1 MNLQFPKF
9 LRPFIGKYTWRK
21 LPSLKTIYITFDD
34 GPVPEVTPFI
44 LKLLDE
50 YGIKATFFCVG
61 ENVKKY
67 PELYQEVLSRGHQVG
82 NHTYNHL
89 KGCSVSKEEYLNN
102 IEKAARLIESNLF
115 RPPYGKMKRSQQ
127 KALNEKYEL
136 ILWDVI
142 TYDYNTK
149 LSPQKV
155 FNNVKHYTR
164 NGSIIL
170 FHDSIKARNNVL
182 AVLPL
187 AIEFWNKKG
196 YNFGVI

>member
-1 MNLQFPKF
+1 MNLQFPKL

-21 LPSLKTIYITFDD
+21 LSSSKTIYITFDD

-67 PELYQEVLSRGHQVG
+67 PELYQEVLSRGHRVG

-89 KGCSVSKEEYLNN
+89 KGYSVSKEEYLNN
-102 IEKAARLIESNLF
+102 VEKAARLIDSNLF

-170 FHDSIKARNNVL
+170 FHDSIKAKNNVL

>member
-1 MNLQFPKF
+1 
-9 LRPFIGKYTWRK
+9 
-21 LPSLKTIYITFDD
+21 
-34 GPVPEVTPFI
+34 
-44 LKLLDE
+44 
-50 YGIKATFFCVG
+50 
-61 ENVKKY
+61 
-67 PELYQEVLSRGHQVG
+67 
-82 NHTYNHL
+82 
-89 KGCSVSKEEYLNN
+89 
-102 IEKAARLIESNLF
+102 

-127 KALNEKYEL
+127 RALNKKYEL